1 MSKRHRIDV
10 GDSHSSKRSRDY
22 EDDRSR
28 SDRGRDR
35 DSSSNASNSS
45 KASVSSSLSLTTVA
59 SSAAAP
65 ASNAPK
71 TIVTQNP
78 FSGLPF
84 TPRYWEL
91 YRKRTSLP
99 VWEYKDRFI
108 DTLNKNQCLVLV
120 GETGSGKTTQIP
132 QWCLEWVRVRFN
144 KKGVACTQPRRV
156 AAMSVAARVA
166 EEMDVILGQEVGY
179 NIRFED
185 CTSAKTILKYMTD
198 GMLLREAMSDPLL
211 EAYGVVMLDE
221 AHERTLATDILMGL
235 LKEVSRQ
242 RTDLKIII
250 MSATL
255 DAGKFQQYFDN
266 APLMSVPG
274 RTHPVE
280 IFYTPEP
287 ERDYLEAAIRTV
299 IQIHM
304 CEESEGDVLLFLTGQ
319 EEIDEACKRVQ
330 REVDNLGPEIGEMKC
345 IPLYS
350 TLPPNLQQRIFE
362 PPPPK
367 RPNGAIGRKVVVST
381 NIAETSLTIDGVVFV
396 IDPGFAKQKV
406 YNPRIRV
413 ESLLVTA
420 ISKASAQQRAGRAGR
435 TRPGKCFRLYTEKA
449 YKQEMQ
455 DNTYPEILRSN
466 LSSVV
471 LQLKKL
477 GIDDLVHFDF
487 MDPPAPETLMRAL
500 ELLNYLAAIDDD
512 GELTELG
519 SMMAEFPLDP
529 QLAKMVIASC
539 DYNCSNEILSITAM
553 LSVPQCFV
561 RPSEVKKQADEAK
574 MRFAHID
581 GDHLT
586 LLNVYHAFKQNNDDP
601 QWCYDNFIN
610 FRSLKS
616 ADNVRQQL
624 ARIMDRFNLRRSST
638 EFTSREYYVNIRK
651 ALVSGYFMQ
660 VAHLERTGHYL
671 TVKDNQVVQ
680 LHPSTCLDHKPE
692 WVLYNE
698 FVLTTKNYI
707 RTVTDIKPEWLIQ
720 ITPQYYDMSN
730 FPQCEAKRVLERMI
744 AKMDT
749 KQYQEGY

>member
-10 GDSHSSKRSRDY
+10 GDSPVTKK
-22 EDDRSR
+22 
-28 SDRGRDR
+28 RDR
-35 DSSSNASNSS
+35 DLDYDRDGKEKVDNCHNSQSVPVSQQLNA
-45 KASVSSSLSLTTVA
+45 LT
-59 SSAAAP
+59 
-65 ASNAPK
+65 
-71 TIVTQNP
+71 
-78 FSGLPF
+78 GLPYSN
-84 TPRYWEL
+84 RYYEL
-91 YRKRTSLP
+91 FRKRIALP
-99 VWEYKDRFI
+99 VWEYRDKFFDY
-108 DTLNKNQCLVLV
+108 LNNHQILVLV

-132 QWCLEWVRVRFN
+132 QWCVELLRQKGGRR
-144 KKGVACTQPRRV
+144 GVACTQPRRV

-166 EEMDVILGQEVGY
+166 EEMDVAIGQEVGY
-179 NIRFED
+179 SIRFED
-185 CTSAKTILKYMTD
+185 CSSPKTLLKYMTD

-211 EAYGVVMLDE
+211 EAYGVVLLDE
-221 AHERTLATDILMGL
+221 AHERTLATDILMGV
-235 LKEVSRQ
+235 LKQVVTQ
-242 RTDLKIII
+242 RPDLKIVV

-255 DAGKFQQYFDN
+255 DAGKFQNYFDN

-304 CEESEGDVLLFLTGQ
+304 CEEIEGDILLFLTGQ
-319 EEIDEACKRVQ
+319 EEIEEACKRLK
-330 REVDNLGPEIGEMKC
+330 REIDNLGPDVGEMKC

-350 TLPPNLQQRIFE
+350 SLPPNLQQRIFE
-362 PPPPK
+362 PPPPAK
-367 RPNGAIGRKVVVST
+367 ANGAIGRKVVVST

-413 ESLLVTA
+413 ESLLVSP
-420 ISKASAQQRAGRAGR
+420 ISKASSQQRAGRAGR

-449 YKQEMQ
+449 YKTEMQ
-455 DNTYPEILRSN
+455 DQTYPEILRSN
-466 LSSVV
+466 LGSVV

-500 ELLNYLAAIDDD
+500 ELLNYLQSLDDN

-519 SMMAEFPLDP
+519 SIMAEFPLDP
-529 QLAKMVIASC
+529 QLAKMLITSC
-539 DYNCSNEILSITAM
+539 EYNCSNEALSITAM

-561 RPSEVKKQADEAK
+561 RPNEAKKAADESK

-586 LLNVYHAFKQNNDDP
+586 LLNVYHAFKQNHEDT

-610 FRSLKS
+610 YRSMKS

-624 ARIMDRFNLRRSST
+624 SRIMDRFNLRRTST
-638 EFTSREYYVNIRK
+638 EFTSKDYYINIRK
-651 ALVSGYFMQ
+651 TLVSGFFMQ

-671 TVKDNQVVQ
+671 TIKDNQVVQ

-692 WVLYNE
+692 WVVYNE

-707 RTVTDIKPEWLIQ
+707 RTVTDIKPEWLIK
-720 ITPQYYDMSN
+720 IAPNYYDMSN
-730 FPQCEAKRVLERMI
+730 FPQCEARRQLEILI
-744 AKMDT
+744 AKMET
-749 KQYQEGY
+749 RQYQEGF

>member
-1 MSKRHRIDV
+1 MSKRHRVDL
-10 GDSHSSKRSRDY
+10 GDDYTSSKKRVSSDGKDRDRDRDR
-22 EDDRSR
+22 DDRSK
-28 SDRGRDR
+28 DRDR
-35 DSSSNASNSS
+35 DRERDRERDRDKEKDSRLASNSMLITGGGLPHL
-45 KASVSSSLSLTTVA
+45 KP
-59 SSAAAP
+59 SALQP
-65 ASNAPK
+65 QG
-71 TIVTQNP
+71 INP
-78 FSGLPF
+78 FTNLPH
-84 TPRYWEL
+84 TPRYYEIL
-91 YRKRTSLP
+91 KKRLQLP
-99 VWEYKDRFI
+99 VWEYKERFTEI
-108 DTLNKNQCLVLV
+108 LTKHQSFVLV

-132 QWCLEWVRVRFN
+132 QWCVDYVRSLPGPKR
-144 KKGVACTQPRRV
+144 GVACTQPRRV
-156 AAMSVAARVA
+156 AAMSVAQRVA
-166 EEMDVILGQEVGY
+166 DEMDVMLGQEVGY
-179 NIRFED
+179 SIRFED
-185 CTSAKTILKYMTD
+185 CSSAKTILKYMTD
-198 GMLLREAMSDPLL
+198 GMLLREAMNDPLL
-211 EAYGVVMLDE
+211 ERYGVIILDE
-221 AHERTLATDILMGL
+221 AHERTLATDILMGV
-235 LKEVSRQ
+235 LKEVVRQ
-242 RTDLKIII
+242 RSDLKVIV

-255 DAGKFQQYFDN
+255 DAGKFQVYFDN
-266 APLMSVPG
+266 CPLLTIPG

-304 CEESEGDVLLFLTGQ
+304 CEEEEGDLLLFLTGQ
-319 EEIDEACKRVQ
+319 E
-330 REVDNLGPEIGEMKC
+330 
-345 IPLYS
+345 
-350 TLPPNLQQRIFE
+350 
-362 PPPPK
+362 
-367 RPNGAIGRKVVVST
+367 VVVST

-449 YKQEMQ
+449 YKTEMQ

-466 LSSVV
+466 LGSVV

-500 ELLNYLAAIDDD
+500 ELLNYLAALNDD
-512 GELTELG
+512 GDLTGLG

-539 DYNCSNEILSITAM
+539 EYNCSNEILSITAM

-561 RPSEVKKQADEAK
+561 RPTDAKKAADEAK

-586 LLNVYHAFKQNNDDP
+586 LLNVYHAFKQNHESV

-610 FRSLKS
+610 YRSLMS

-624 ARIMDRFNLRRSST
+624 SRIMDRFNLPRRST
-638 EFTSREYYVNIRK
+638 DFTSRDYYINIRK
-651 ALVSGYFMQ
+651 ALVTGYFMQ

-680 LHPSTCLDHKPE
+680 LHPSTVLDHKPE

-707 RTVTDIKPEWLIQ
+707 RTCTDIKPEWLAKIA
-720 ITPQYYDMSN
+720 PQYYDMGN
-730 FPQCEAKRVLERMI
+730 FPQCEAKRQLERII
-744 AKMDT
+744 AKLQS
-749 KQYQEGY
+749 KEYSQY

>member
-1 MSKRHRIDV
+1 MSKRRIDV
-10 GDSHSSKRSRDY
+10 GDSMSGSKFKRD
-22 EDDRSR
+22 EDL
-28 SDRGRDR
+28 
-35 DSSSNASNSS
+35 
-45 KASVSSSLSLTTVA
+45 KADIKKDEGKSQSIFSQFNIPRPTLQL
-59 SSAAAP
+59 
-65 ASNAPK
+65 
-71 TIVTQNP
+71 NP
-78 FSGLPF
+78 FTGLPF
-84 TPRYWEL
+84 TPRYYEIF
-91 YRKRTSLP
+91 RKRSMLP
-99 VWEYKDRFI
+99 VWEYKERFAEMV
-108 DTLNKNQCLVLV
+108 NKNQTIVLV

-132 QWCLEWVRVRFN
+132 QWCLEWVRARN
-144 KKGVACTQPRRV
+144 PTKGVACTQPRRV
-156 AAMSVAARVA
+156 AAMSVAQRVS
-166 EEMDVILGQEVGY
+166 EEMDVCLGQEVGY
-179 NIRFED
+179 SIRFED
-185 CTSAKTILKYMTD
+185 CTSQKTKLKYMTD

-211 EAYGVVMLDE
+211 EAYGMVMLDE

-235 LKEVSRQ
+235 LKEVAKQ
-242 RTDLKIII
+242 RPDLKIII

-255 DAGKFQQYFDN
+255 DAGKFQNYFND

-299 IQIHM
+299 VQIHL
-304 CEESEGDVLLFLTGQ
+304 CEETEGDMLLFLTGQ
-319 EEIDEACKRVQ
+319 EEIDEACKRIG
-330 REVDNLGPEIGEMKC
+330 REVDNLGGDVGDLKC

-362 PPPPK
+362 APPPK
-367 RPNGAIGRKVVVST
+367 KANGAIGRKIVVST
-381 NIAETSLTIDGVVFV
+381 NLAETSLTIDGVVFV

-449 YKQEMQ
+449 YKTEMQ
-455 DNTYPEILRSN
+455 ENTYPEILRSN
-466 LSSVV
+466 LGTVV

-500 ELLNYLAAIDDD
+500 ELLNYLAALDDD

-539 DYNCSNEILSITAM
+539 DNSCSNEVLSITAM

-561 RPSEVKKQADEAK
+561 RPSEAKKAADESK

-586 LLNVYHAFKQNNDDP
+586 LLNVYHAFKQNHEDP

-638 EFTSREYYVNIRK
+638 DFTSRDYYINIRK
-651 ALVSGYFMQ
+651 ALVAGFFMQ
-660 VAHLERTGHYL
+660 IAHLERTGHYL
-671 TVKDNQVVQ
+671 TVKDSQVVQ
-680 LHPSTCLDHKPE
+680 LHPSTVLDHKPD

-707 RTVTDIKPEWLIQ
+707 RTVSDIKPEWLVKMA
-720 ITPQYYDMSN
+720 PQYYDMNN
-730 FPQCEAKRVLERMI
+730 FPMCEAKRKLERII
-744 AKMDT
+744 AKVT
-749 KQYQEGY
+749 RGGN

>member
-10 GDSHSSKRSRDY
+10 GDSPVTKKRDRDIDRDY
-22 EDDRSR
+22 DRDDRSR
-28 SDRGRDR
+28 EKIE
-35 DSSSNASNSS
+35 NCHNSQ
-45 KASVSSSLSLTTVA
+45 SVTPSQQLNSLT
-59 SSAAAP
+59 
-65 ASNAPK
+65 
-71 TIVTQNP
+71 
-78 FSGLPF
+78 GLPYSN
-84 TPRYWEL
+84 RYYEL
-91 YRKRTSLP
+91 FRKRIALP
-99 VWEYKDRFI
+99 VWEYREKFFEYLSTHQI
-108 DTLNKNQCLVLV
+108 LVLV

-132 QWCLEWVRVRFN
+132 QWCVELLRQKGGRR
-144 KKGVACTQPRRV
+144 GVACTQPRRV

-166 EEMDVILGQEVGY
+166 EEMDVAIGQEVGY
-179 NIRFED
+179 SIRFED
-185 CTSAKTILKYMTD
+185 CSSPKTLLKYMTD

-211 EAYGVVMLDE
+211 EAYGVVLLDE
-221 AHERTLATDILMGL
+221 AHERTLATDILMGV
-235 LKEVSRQ
+235 LKQVVTQ
-242 RTDLKIII
+242 RPDLKIVV

-255 DAGKFQQYFDN
+255 DAGKFQNYFDN
-266 APLMSVPG
+266 APLMNVPG

-304 CEESEGDVLLFLTGQ
+304 CEEIEGDILLFLTGQ
-319 EEIDEACKRVQ
+319 EEIEEACKRLK
-330 REVDNLGPEIGEMKC
+330 REIDNLGPEVGEMKC

-350 TLPPNLQQRIFE
+350 SLPPNLQQRIFE
-362 PPPPK
+362 PPPPAK
-367 RPNGAIGRKVVVST
+367 ANGAIGRKVVVST

-413 ESLLVTA
+413 ESLLVSP
-420 ISKASAQQRAGRAGR
+420 ISKASSQQRAGRAGR

-449 YKQEMQ
+449 YKTEMQ
-455 DNTYPEILRSN
+455 DQTYPEILRSN
-466 LSSVV
+466 LGSVV

-500 ELLNYLAAIDDD
+500 ELLNYLQALDDN

-519 SMMAEFPLDP
+519 SIMAEFPLDP
-529 QLAKMVIASC
+529 QLAKMLITSC
-539 DYNCSNEILSITAM
+539 DYNCSNEALSITAM

-561 RPSEVKKQADEAK
+561 RPNEAKKAADESK

-586 LLNVYHAFKQNNDDP
+586 LLNVYHAFKQNHEDT

-610 FRSLKS
+610 YRSMKS

-624 ARIMDRFNLRRSST
+624 SRIMDRFNLRRTST
-638 EFTSREYYVNIRK
+638 EFTSKDYYINIRK
-651 ALVSGYFMQ
+651 TLVSGFFMQ

-671 TVKDNQVVQ
+671 TIKDNQVVQ

-692 WVLYNE
+692 WVVYNE

-707 RTVTDIKPEWLIQ
+707 RTVTDIKPEWLIK
-720 ITPQYYDMSN
+720 IAPNYYDMSN
-730 FPQCEAKRVLERMI
+730 FPQCEAKRQLEMLI
-744 AKMDT
+744 AKMET
-749 KQYQEGY
+749 RQYQEGF